1 MIARAGIAMRFQDK
15 LNPPQA
21 EKGNTMSENKK
32 APDLELETLEDDD
45 LKDVAGGV
53 SVRSVMPIGR
63 IGRNPEN
70 PSIPQLPSDQPE
82 SNFSGNT
89 TGVKR

>member
-1 MIARAGIAMRFQDK
+1 MIAQAGIAMRFQNK

-32 APDLELETLEDDD
+32 TPDLELETLEDDG

-53 SVRSVMPIGR
+53 SVQSVMPLGR
-63 IGRNPEN
+63 IGRNPEK
-70 PSIPQLPSDQPE
+70 PVIPGIPSDE
-82 SNFSGNT
+82 SDSDFARNT
-89 TGVKR
+89 TGLKK

>member
-32 APDLELETLEDDD
+32 TPDLELETLEDEK
-45 LKDVAGGV
+45 LKNAAGGANLQAV
-53 SVRSVMPIGR
+53 FPIGKP
-63 IGRNPEN
+63 GRDPEK
-70 PSIPQLPSDQPE
+70 PVIPGIPSDE
-82 SNFSGNT
+82 SDSDFARNT
-89 TGVKR
+89 TGLKK